1 MKEIPLYKVRANQ
14 LGMVITIA
22 LAIVLQI
29 PWLVAIVWLVQVLT
43 RLLGSG
49 ANVFVIVLEP
59 ITTMIYGNKKT
70 EAEELQRF
78 NLILAITFL
87 TISMI
92 CFSLNYTL
100 AGYIVAGIMAGC
112 ALLALLGYCIG
123 CTIYFQ
129 FKKFKATR
137 LK

>member
-14 LGMVITIA
+14 IGIVITIV
-22 LAIVLQI
+22 LAIVLQY

-59 ITTMIYGNKKT
+59 IAKMIYGDKHT

-87 TISMI
+87 TISMV
-92 CFSLNYTL
+92 CFSLNWTL
-100 AGYIVAGIMAGC
+100 AGYIVAAVMGAC

-129 FKKFKATR
+129 LKKLKAAR
-137 LK
+137 QK